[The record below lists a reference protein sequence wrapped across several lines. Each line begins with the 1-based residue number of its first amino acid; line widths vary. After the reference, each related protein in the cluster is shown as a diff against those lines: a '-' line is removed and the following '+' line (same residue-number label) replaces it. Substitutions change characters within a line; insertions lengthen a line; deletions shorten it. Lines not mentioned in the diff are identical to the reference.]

1 MALAVVAIVVEME
14 SGMSGSSS
22 ASGSSFRYGPVVT
35 TVTMTVLGFSIL
47 AFRCLSCFHCSRYD
61 GDSVPVKRKETDAT
75 AACTVRSVRATTE
88 PSTRSPPCCR
98 DELTK
103 KGSKDESCGDVS
115 VQVSLAVEGLRK
127 LRRSLFS
134 LSN

>member
-61 GDSVPVKRKETDAT
+61 GDSVPVKPKETDAT
-75 AACTVRSVRATTE
+75 ACLHREVGEGNDGAKYPLATLLQRRVNKKRFDRMRAA
-88 PSTRSPPCCR
+88 
-98 DELTK
+98 
-103 KGSKDESCGDVS
+103 GM
-115 VQVSLAVEGLRK
+115 
-127 LRRSLFS
+127 
-134 LSN
+134 